1 METLQEEPIDIEGG
15 TIPVKL
21 IKEEEEGKTLYS
33 VTIDN
38 VLWLK
43 TEQLHHAAIIFRLL
57 ADHVTEY
64 MTYRKVD

>member
-1 METLQEEPIDIEGG
+1 METLQEEPINIEGG
-15 TIPVKL
+15 SIPIKL
-21 IKEEEEGKTLYS
+21 IKEEEGRTLYS
-33 VTIDN
+33 VTIDS

-64 MTYRKVD
+64 MTYKKAD

>member
-1 METLQEEPIDIEGG
+1 MTMLKEESIIIKGGSIPI
-15 TIPVKL
+15 KL
-21 IKEEEEGKTLYS
+21 IKEESLYS

-64 MTYRKVD
+64 MIYEKTN